1 MQESLKHF
9 AKRYFWGLFIINK
22 CKFDWFFDL
31 ASTCT
36 SDFYTSYGFIG
47 ILHSSNSFLFYS
59 RIYPKMKTDK
69 KGLCIM
75 VFNITF
81 NNISVVSWRVF
92 VFFFSFLFF
101 FTCFCFAELVC
112 FCLFVFC
119 CLLLAF

>member
-81 NNISVVSWRVF
+81 NNISVVSWQSV
-92 VFFFSFLFF
+92 
-101 FTCFCFAELVC
+101 LVVEETGVPGENQRPC
-112 FCLFVFC
+112 RKSLTNFI
-119 CLLLAF
+119 A